1 MRRHKA
7 LQGIE
12 IRFGVFR
19 IHDEIADDTDAQ
31 ILEYAHGLDVDG
43 NRASLVQPR
52 QPERR

>member
-1 MRRHKA
+1 MRGHKA

-31 ILEYAHGLDVDG
+31 ILKYADGLDVDG
-43 NRASLVQPR
+43 NRASLVQPFATQNR
-52 QPERR
+52 